1 MAVAAEVVIVGA
13 GLAGLAAARRLS
25 AAGVDHLLIDR
36 ADRIGG
42 RVATDVV
49 DGFRLDRGFQ
59 VLNTAY
65 PRLADL
71 IDLDR
76 LDLRFFT
83 PAVLVRRADDTVR
96 LVHPLRMPFAAPAT
110 LLAGVGTLPDRLR
123 LGRLLMRYALT
134 SPARLLTRAETSAVD
149 ELRRAGLSTRI
160 IDELLRPFL
169 SGVLADP
176 DLETSNHVVAMILRS
191 FARGRIGVPA
201 AGMADLPRALA
212 GPLPPDRIRLA
223 TDVTAIEPGLVR
235 TRDTD
240 LRCRWIVV
248 ATDPP
253 AAARLIPSVAPVRMR
268 QLTTYYHAAEQPPV
282 AEPILLLDGHRSGPV
297 ANTVVVSQAAPD
309 YAPPGQHLIATS
321 VVGRE
326 TPPETV
332 VRAELARLYQTSTT
346 GWCHLRT
353 VAVVGALPAAVPPRG
368 TLRAPAQVS
377 SGIFVAG
384 DHRDSP
390 SIQGAL
396 ASGWRV
402 AGAVLRRR
410 S

>member
-1 MAVAAEVVIVGA
+1 
-13 GLAGLAAARRLS
+13 
-25 AAGVDHLLIDR
+25 
-36 ADRIGG
+36 
-42 RVATDVV
+42 
-49 DGFRLDRGFQ
+49 
-59 VLNTAY
+59 
-65 PRLADL
+65 
-71 IDLDR
+71 
-76 LDLRFFT
+76 
-83 PAVLVRRADDTVR
+83 
-96 LVHPLRMPFAAPAT
+96 MPFAAPAT

-160 IDELLRPFL
+160 IDELLRPVL

-201 AGMADLPRALA
+201 AGMAALPRAVA
-212 GPLPPDRIRLA
+212 GPLPPDRLRLA

-240 LRCRWIVV
+240 LRCRWIIV

-253 AAARLIPSVAPVRMR
+253 AAARRG
-268 QLTTYYHAAEQPPV
+268 Q
-282 AEPILLLDGHRSGPV
+282 SGG
-297 ANTVVVSQAAPD
+297 TGLR
-309 YAPPGQHLIATS
+309 PPGQHLIATS

-368 TLRAPAQVS
+368 TVRAPAQVS